1 MDKMHA
7 SHDNRKTIYFEL
19 YLELNKATI
28 RFHSKANQFAY
39 KDSKAT
45 RKSKQEQQTDQKWK
59 DQSSAILLRPN
70 IM

>member
-1 MDKMHA
+1 MDKFHD
-7 SHDNRKTIYFEL
+7 SHENRKTIYFEL

-45 RKSKQEQQTDQKWK
+45 KKSKQEQQTDQK
-59 DQSSAILLRPN
+59 
-70 IM
+70 